1 MNPIRTERLD
11 LTPAGH
17 EDVAH
22 LRTLLNHP
30 DVGRYLLDGNPVP
43 VSWVEKEIEGSRR
56 RFEAGSCGLWVARP
70 RDAESRKEAGPASI
84 PVTGMAGFRPFFDPP
99 ELQLLYAIHP
109 RAWGRGLATEAARAV
124 RDFAFR
130 ELGFEEVVAATD
142 EPNTASAAVLSRLGM
157 ELWKTEEG
165 TPHRTLFFRIT
176 RDEWE
181 ALPAGGEAPGTSR
194 HP

>member
-1 MNPIRTERLD
+1 MTHIRTERLD
-11 LTPAGH
+11 LTPVGQ

-22 LRTLLNHP
+22 LQALLNHP
-30 DVGRYLLDGNPVP
+30 DVGRYLLDGDPVP
-43 VSWVEKEIEGSRR
+43 VAWVEEEIDGSRR
-56 RFEAGSCGLWVARP
+56 RFEAGSCGLWLARP
-70 RDAESRKEAGPASI
+70 RDARSRERAGPASI

-109 RAWGRGLATEAARAV
+109 RVWGRGLATEAARAV

-142 EPNTASAAVLSRLGM
+142 EPNAASAAVLSRLGM

-165 TPHRTLFFRIT
+165 TPYRTLFFRIT
-176 RDEWE
+176 RDAWAE
-181 ALPAGGEAPGTSR
+181 LGAGGEARRAPGR
-194 HP
+194 R